1 MSIQLIK
8 EVESPHVHEFAP
20 PSGKNSYSFN
30 LNVSTGKLQ
39 VVRNPGGSEVKLPEL
54 SIINIEDYQET
65 VWSDKLLNF
74 SWSTANL
81 GHLNCEIV

>member
-1 MSIQLIK
+1 MSIQLIR
-8 EVESPHVHEFAP
+8 EVESPAVIELVP

-30 LNVSTGKLQ
+30 LNVATGNLQ

-54 SIINIEDYQET
+54 SIINIEDYQAT